1 MFKSLAFGRPPFDRL
16 LRTDAQ
22 RHPMDAETFDEQKYT
37 DLFPELQQAYKSAF
51 NRVNERYD
59 STLVHGIDQQVLD
72 ESEPFYD
79 ESEGFYIELPE
90 DPYDRLT
97 GVVVEE
103 ERFEA
108 VLKEYVGEIEQ
119 ELERVFDA

>member
-1 MFKSLAFGRPPFDRL
+1 
-16 LRTDAQ
+16 
-22 RHPMDAETFDEQKYT
+22 MDAETFDEQKYT

-97 GVVVEE
+97 GVVIEE

-108 VLKEYVGEIEQ
+108 VLEEYVGEIEQ

>member
-1 MFKSLAFGRPPFDRL
+1 MN
-16 LRTDAQ
+16 
-22 RHPMDAETFDEQKYT
+22 AETFDEQKYT

-79 ESEGFYIELPE
+79 ESEGFYLELPE

-97 GVVVEE
+97 GIVVEE

-108 VLKEYVGEIEQ
+108 VLEEYVGEIEQ
-119 ELERVFDA
+119 ELEGVFDA

>member
-1 MFKSLAFGRPPFDRL
+1 
-16 LRTDAQ
+16 
-22 RHPMDAETFDEQKYT
+22 MDAETFDEQKYT
-37 DLFPELQQAYKSAF
+37 DLFPELQQAYRSAF

-108 VLKEYVGEIEQ
+108 VLEEYVGEIER
-119 ELERVFDA
+119 ELERAFDA

>member
-1 MFKSLAFGRPPFDRL
+1 
-16 LRTDAQ
+16 
-22 RHPMDAETFDEQKYT
+22 MDAETFDEQKYT

-79 ESEGFYIELPE
+79 EREGFYIELPE

-97 GVVVEE
+97 GVVVEK

-108 VLKEYVGEIEQ
+108 VLEEYVGEIER

>member
-1 MFKSLAFGRPPFDRL
+1 
-16 LRTDAQ
+16 
-22 RHPMDAETFDEQKYT
+22 MDAETFDEQKYA
-37 DLFPELQQAYKSAF
+37 DLFPELQQAYKGAF

-79 ESEGFYIELPE
+79 ESEGFYIELPKN
-90 DPYDRLT
+90 PYDRLT

-108 VLKEYVGEIEQ
+108 VLEEYVGEIER

>member
-1 MFKSLAFGRPPFDRL
+1 
-16 LRTDAQ
+16 
-22 RHPMDAETFDEQKYT
+22 MDAETFDEQKYT

-79 ESEGFYIELPE
+79 ENEGFYIELPE
-90 DPYDRLT
+90 DPYARLT

-108 VLKEYVGEIEQ
+108 VLEEYVGEIER

>member
-1 MFKSLAFGRPPFDRL
+1 
-16 LRTDAQ
+16 
-22 RHPMDAETFDEQKYT
+22 MDAETFDEQKYT

-108 VLKEYVGEIEQ
+108 VLEEYVGEIER

>member
-1 MFKSLAFGRPPFDRL
+1 
-16 LRTDAQ
+16 
-22 RHPMDAETFDEQKYT
+22 MDAETFDEQKYT

-79 ESEGFYIELPE
+79 ESEGFHIELPE

-108 VLKEYVGEIEQ
+108 VLEEYVGEIEQ

>member
-1 MFKSLAFGRPPFDRL
+1 
-16 LRTDAQ
+16 
-22 RHPMDAETFDEQKYT
+22 MDAETFDEQKYT

-108 VLKEYVGEIEQ
+108 VLEEYVGEIEQ

>member
-1 MFKSLAFGRPPFDRL
+1 
-16 LRTDAQ
+16 
-22 RHPMDAETFDEQKYT
+22 MDAETFDEQKYT

-108 VLKEYVGEIEQ
+108 VLEEYVGQIER

>member
-1 MFKSLAFGRPPFDRL
+1 
-16 LRTDAQ
+16 
-22 RHPMDAETFDEQKYT
+22 MDAETFEERKYVEY
-37 DLFPELQQAYKSAF
+37 FPQLQQAYKNAF

-59 STLVHGIDQQVLD
+59 STLVHGIDQHVLD

-79 ESEGFYIELPE
+79 EAEGFYLELPDE
-90 DPYDRLT
+90 PSERLT

-108 VLKEYVGEIEQ
+108 VLEDYVAEIERA
-119 ELERVFDA
+119 LHRVFET

>member
-1 MFKSLAFGRPPFDRL
+1 
-16 LRTDAQ
+16 
-22 RHPMDAETFDEQKYT
+22 MDAETFDEQKYA

-79 ESEGFYIELPE
+79 ENEGFYIELPE

-108 VLKEYVGEIEQ
+108 VLEEYVGEIER
-119 ELERVFDA
+119 ELERAFDA

>member
-1 MFKSLAFGRPPFDRL
+1 
-16 LRTDAQ
+16 
-22 RHPMDAETFDEQKYT
+22 MDAETFDEQKYT

-79 ESEGFYIELPE
+79 ESEGFHIELPE

-97 GVVVEE
+97 GIVVEE

-108 VLKEYVGEIEQ
+108 VLEEYVGEIEQ
-119 ELERVFDA
+119 ELKRVFDA

>member
-1 MFKSLAFGRPPFDRL
+1 
-16 LRTDAQ
+16 
-22 RHPMDAETFDEQKYT
+22 MDAETFEEKKYVEF
-37 DLFPELQQAYKSAF
+37 FPQLQQAYKNAF

-59 STLVHGIDQQVLD
+59 STLIHGIDQQVLN

-79 ESEGFYIELPE
+79 DDKGFRVELPD

-97 GVVVEE
+97 GVLVDEE
-103 ERFEA
+103 TFET
-108 VLKEYVGEIEQ
+108 VLDDYVAEIET

>member
-1 MFKSLAFGRPPFDRL
+1 
-16 LRTDAQ
+16 
-22 RHPMDAETFDEQKYT
+22 MDAETFDEQKYT

-79 ESEGFYIELPE
+79 ESEGFHIELPE

-108 VLKEYVGEIEQ
+108 VLEEYVGEIER
-119 ELERVFDA
+119 ELERVFDT